1 MRKKTTIILIIIILV
16 QILIRIYFGYQK
28 QYFHMDEM
36 YSYGLMNYNKLN
48 IADNEDF
55 LNKWHN
61 KEYFEDYLEVN
72 DNEIYNIKPVYEN
85 QKNDVHP
92 PLYYL
97 LLRISA
103 TFTINKFTKWTG
115 ILLNITIFIISSIM
129 VYLISSIMVYLISK
143 ELFKNKIYAV
153 LTTLINGL
161 TLISLNST
169 LYIRMYELCNLNI
182 LIITF
187 LHMKIYNKEKIRP
200 INIFLISTF
209 MIFGGLTHYYFFI
222 YAFVLYLI
230 YTVKCIKQKNY
241 KNLMIYNI
249 GIFISSVIYI
259 LIFPYAISH
268 IFFSYRGVTVEV
280 DVIKNIVGYC
290 KKINQE
296 FFNGLLPFIIILTGI
311 IAIKPKKS
319 DIKMNGEMVLL
330 VTPIL
335 IYLLTIVLKAPYIE
349 TRYIIPIYS
358 SMIIA
363 IAYCLREFVRKRAS
377 CKHTL
382 FIISII
388 FFTIIYSP
396 FVKNTKIEYIYSQ
409 YNNIAEKI
417 AEKNLPIIYVFNT
430 KENRILDD
438 LYLFTLVDKS
448 IIIDVENYDKIEKT
462 ESNFILICNNGV
474 NEEKIKSTINGK
486 IEYVQRMNACNI
498 YEVKMDV

>member
-1 MRKKTTIILIIIILV
+1 MDCSGRCCIFVYKFSSLQTMKFTHFHVHSQYSILDGAASIPG
-16 QILIRIYFGYQK
+16 LIEKAKADGQAALALTDHGNMFGIKLFYDTCRQK
-28 QYFHMDEM
+28 
-36 YSYGLMNYNKLN
+36 G
-48 IADNEDF
+48 
-55 LNKWHN
+55 
-61 KEYFEDYLEVN
+61 
-72 DNEIYNIKPVYEN
+72 IKP
-85 QKNDVHP
+85 
-92 PLYYL
+92 
-97 LLRISA
+97 
-103 TFTINKFTKWTG
+103 
-115 ILLNITIFIISSIM
+115 ILGCEAY
-129 VYLISSIMVYLISK
+129 VARV
-143 ELFKNKIYAV
+143 
-153 LTTLINGL
+153 
-161 TLISLNST
+161 SL
-169 LYIRMYELCNLNI
+169 
-182 LIITF
+182 
-187 LHMKIYNKEKIRP
+187 YNKEKIRP

-268 IFFSYRGVTVEV
+268 IFFGYRGVTVEV
-280 DVIKNIVGYC
+280 DIIKNIVGYC
-290 KKINQE
+290 KKINKE

>member
-72 DNEIYNIKPVYEN
+72 NNEIYNIKPVYEN

-115 ILLNITIFIISSIM
+115 IL
-129 VYLISSIMVYLISK
+129 SSIMVYLISK

-268 IFFSYRGVTVEV
+268 IFFGYRGVTVEV
-280 DVIKNIVGYC
+280 DIIKNIVGYC
-290 KKINQE
+290 KKINKE

>member
-72 DNEIYNIKPVYEN
+72 NNEIYNIKPVYEN

-115 ILLNITIFIISSIM
+115 ILLNITIFI
-129 VYLISSIMVYLISK
+129 ISSIMVYLISK

-268 IFFSYRGVTVEV
+268 IFFGYRGVTVEV
-280 DVIKNIVGYC
+280 DIIKNIVGYC
-290 KKINQE
+290 KKINKE

-409 YNNIAEKI
+409 YNNIAEK
-417 AEKNLPIIYVFNT
+417 NLPIIYVFNT

>member
-72 DNEIYNIKPVYEN
+72 NNEIYNIKPVYEN

-115 ILLNITIFIISSIM
+115 ILLNITIFI
-129 VYLISSIMVYLISK
+129 ISSIMVYLISK

-268 IFFSYRGVTVEV
+268 IFFGYRGVTVEV
-280 DVIKNIVGYC
+280 DIIKNIVGYC
-290 KKINQE
+290 KKINKE

-388 FFTIIYSP
+388 F
-396 FVKNTKIEYIYSQ
+396 SQ
-409 YNNIAEKI
+409 
-417 AEKNLPIIYVFNT
+417 
-430 KENRILDD
+430 
-438 LYLFTLVDKS
+438 
-448 IIIDVENYDKIEKT
+448 
-462 ESNFILICNNGV
+462 
-474 NEEKIKSTINGK
+474 
-486 IEYVQRMNACNI
+486 
-498 YEVKMDV
+498 

>member
-72 DNEIYNIKPVYEN
+72 NNEIYNIKPVYEN

-115 ILLNITIFIISSIM
+115 ILLNITIFI
-129 VYLISSIMVYLISK
+129 ISSIMVYLISK

-335 IYLLTIVLKAPYIE
+335 KAPYIE

-363 IAYCLREFVRKRAS
+363 IVYCLREFVRKRAS

-388 FFTIIYSP
+388 FFTIIYNP

-409 YNNIAEKI
+409 YNNIAKKI

>member
-129 VYLISSIMVYLISK
+129 VYLISK

-230 YTVKCIKQKNY
+230 YTVKCVNQMHY
-241 KNLMIYNI
+241 KILMIYNI

-280 DVIKNIVGYC
+280 DIIKNIVGYC
-290 KKINQE
+290 KKINKE

-335 IYLLTIVLKAPYIE
+335 IYL
-349 TRYIIPIYS
+349 
-358 SMIIA
+358 
-363 IAYCLREFVRKRAS
+363 
-377 CKHTL
+377 
-382 FIISII
+382 
-388 FFTIIYSP
+388 
-396 FVKNTKIEYIYSQ
+396 
-409 YNNIAEKI
+409 
-417 AEKNLPIIYVFNT
+417 
-430 KENRILDD
+430 
-438 LYLFTLVDKS
+438 
-448 IIIDVENYDKIEKT
+448 
-462 ESNFILICNNGV
+462 
-474 NEEKIKSTINGK
+474 
-486 IEYVQRMNACNI
+486 
-498 YEVKMDV
+498 

>member
-72 DNEIYNIKPVYEN
+72 NNEIYNIKPVYEN

-115 ILLNITIFIISSIM
+115 ILLNITIFI
-129 VYLISSIMVYLISK
+129 ISSIMVYLISK

-187 LHMKIYNKEKIRP
+187 LHMKIYNIDFYIYDFGRANTLLLFYLR
-200 INIFLISTF
+200 ICIIF
-209 MIFGGLTHYYFFI
+209 
-222 YAFVLYLI
+222 
-230 YTVKCIKQKNY
+230 N
-241 KNLMIYNI
+241 
-249 GIFISSVIYI
+249 
-259 LIFPYAISH
+259 
-268 IFFSYRGVTVEV
+268 
-280 DVIKNIVGYC
+280 
-290 KKINQE
+290 
-296 FFNGLLPFIIILTGI
+296 
-311 IAIKPKKS
+311 
-319 DIKMNGEMVLL
+319 
-330 VTPIL
+330 
-335 IYLLTIVLKAPYIE
+335 
-349 TRYIIPIYS
+349 IYS
-358 SMIIA
+358 KMHKA
-363 IAYCLREFVRKRAS
+363 
-377 CKHTL
+377 
-382 FIISII
+382 
-388 FFTIIYSP
+388 
-396 FVKNTKIEYIYSQ
+396 
-409 YNNIAEKI
+409 
-417 AEKNLPIIYVFNT
+417 
-430 KENRILDD
+430 KELQKPDD
-438 LYLFTLVDKS
+438 
-448 IIIDVENYDKIEKT
+448 I
-462 ESNFILICNNGV
+462 
-474 NEEKIKSTINGK
+474 
-486 IEYVQRMNACNI
+486 
-498 YEVKMDV
+498 

>member
-115 ILLNITIFIISSIM
+115 ILLNITIFI
-129 VYLISSIMVYLISK
+129 ISSIMVYLISK

-290 KKINQE
+290 KKINKE

-409 YNNIAEKI
+409 YNNIAEK
-417 AEKNLPIIYVFNT
+417 NLPIIYVFNT

>member
-72 DNEIYNIKPVYEN
+72 NNEIYNIKPVYEN

-115 ILLNITIFIISSIM
+115 ILLNITIFI
-129 VYLISSIMVYLISK
+129 ISSIMVYLISK

-209 MIFGGLTHYYFFI
+209 MILGGLTHYYFFI

-268 IFFSYRGVTVEV
+268 IFSSYRGVTVEV
-280 DVIKNIVGYC
+280 DVIKNIAGYC
-290 KKINQE
+290 KKVNQE
-296 FFNGLLPFIIILTGI
+296 FFNGLLSFIIILTGI

-363 IAYCLREFVRKRAS
+363 IVYCLREFVRKRAS
-377 CKHTL
+377 
-382 FIISII
+382 
-388 FFTIIYSP
+388 
-396 FVKNTKIEYIYSQ
+396 Q
-409 YNNIAEKI
+409 
-417 AEKNLPIIYVFNT
+417 
-430 KENRILDD
+430 
-438 LYLFTLVDKS
+438 
-448 IIIDVENYDKIEKT
+448 
-462 ESNFILICNNGV
+462 
-474 NEEKIKSTINGK
+474 
-486 IEYVQRMNACNI
+486 
-498 YEVKMDV
+498 

>member
-129 VYLISSIMVYLISK
+129 VYLISK

-209 MIFGGLTHYYFFI
+209 MILGGLTHYYFFI

-259 LIFPYAISH
+259 LIFPYAILH

-448 IIIDVENYDKIEKT
+448 IIIDVENYDKT

>member
-72 DNEIYNIKPVYEN
+72 NNEIYNIKPVYEN

-115 ILLNITIFIISSIM
+115 ILLNITIFI
-129 VYLISSIMVYLISK
+129 ISSIMVYLISK

-268 IFFSYRGVTVEV
+268 IFFGYRGVTVEV
-280 DVIKNIVGYC
+280 DIIKNIVGYC
-290 KKINQE
+290 KKINKE

-448 IIIDVENYDKIEKT
+448 IIIDVDENYDKIEKT

>member
-103 TFTINKFTKWTG
+103 T
-115 ILLNITIFIISSIM
+115 LLNITIFI
-129 VYLISSIMVYLISK
+129 ISSIMVYLISK

>member
-129 VYLISSIMVYLISK
+129 VYLISK

-209 MIFGGLTHYYFFI
+209 MILGGLTHYYFFI

-280 DVIKNIVGYC
+280 DVKKNIVGYC

-409 YNNIAEKI
+409 YNNIAEK
-417 AEKNLPIIYVFNT
+417 NLPIIYVFNT

>member
-97 LLRISA
+97 LLRIFA

-129 VYLISSIMVYLISK
+129 VYLISK

-153 LTTLINGL
+153 LTTLINGF
-161 TLISLNST
+161 TIISLNST

-187 LHMKIYNKEKIRP
+187 LHMKIHNKEKIRP

-209 MIFGGLTHYYFFI
+209 MILGGLTHYYFFI

-230 YTVKCIKQKNY
+230 YTVKCIKQKKY

-249 GIFISSVIYI
+249 GIFISAIIYI

-358 SMIIA
+358 SMIIV
-363 IAYCLREFVRKRAS
+363 IVYYLREFVRKRAS

-409 YNNIAEKI
+409 YNIAEKI

>member
-72 DNEIYNIKPVYEN
+72 NNEIYNIKPVYEN

-115 ILLNITIFIISSIM
+115 ILLNITIFI
-129 VYLISSIMVYLISK
+129 ISSIMVYLISK

-259 LIFPYAISH
+259 LKFPYAISH
-268 IFFSYRGVTVEV
+268 IFFGYRGVTVEV
-280 DVIKNIVGYC
+280 DIIKNIVAYC
-290 KKINQE
+290 KKINKE

>member
-1 MRKKTTIILIIIILV
+1 MRKKTTIILIIIILA
-16 QILIRIYFGYQK
+16 QILIRVYFGYQK

-61 KEYFEDYLEVN
+61 KEYFKDYLEVN
-72 DNEIYNIKPVYEN
+72 DNEICNIKPVYEN

-97 LLRISA
+97 LLRIAA

-115 ILLNITIFIISSIM
+115 ILLNIIIFA
-129 VYLISSIMVYLISK
+129 ISSIMVYLISK

-153 LTTLINGL
+153 LIIFINGF

-187 LHMKIYNKEKIRP
+187 LHMKIYNKEKIEL
-200 INIFLISTF
+200 INLILISIF
-209 MIFGGLTHYYFFI
+209 MIVGGLTHYYFFI

-230 YTVKCIKQKNY
+230 YTIKCIKQKKY
-241 KNLMIYNI
+241 KNLMIYNT
-249 GIFISSVIYI
+249 GIFIAAIIYI
-259 LIFPYAISH
+259 AIFPYAILH
-268 IFFSYRGVTVEV
+268 IFFSYRGVNVEV
-280 DVIKNIVGYC
+280 NILKNVIGYC

-296 FFNGLLPFIIILTGI
+296 FFNGLLPFIIFLIGL
-311 IAIKPKKS
+311 IAIKPKKRN
-319 DIKMNGEMVLL
+319 IKINSEIFLL
-330 VTPIL
+330 AIPNL
-335 IYLLTIVLKAPYIE
+335 IYLITIILKAPYIE

-358 SMIIA
+358 SII
-363 IAYCLREFVRKRAS
+363 ISIVYYLKEFVRKRAS

-382 FIISII
+382 FIVTII

-417 AEKNLPIIYVFNT
+417 SKKNLPIIYVFNT
-430 KENRILDD
+430 EENRILDD

-448 IIIDVENYDKIEKT
+448 IIIDAKEYDKIEKT
-462 ESNFILICNNGV
+462 ENNYILICNNGV
-474 NEEKIKSTINGK
+474 NEEKVKSTINGK
-486 IEYVQRMNACNI
+486 IEYMQRMNACNI
-498 YEVKMDV
+498 YEVKKDV

>member
-72 DNEIYNIKPVYEN
+72 NNEIYNIKPVYEN

-129 VYLISSIMVYLISK
+129 VYLISK

-182 LIITF
+182 IITF

-268 IFFSYRGVTVEV
+268 IFFGYRGVTVEV
-280 DVIKNIVGYC
+280 DIIKNIVGYC
-290 KKINQE
+290 KKINKE